1 VRNGGYYTIRNLVI
15 YTAPLTVFYMN
26 ESKKVRMGWTC
37 DLDDDKKC
45 IHNFGFK
52 TYCCNFTTMHALF
65 SRYLA
70 TFFAASKHNYDV
82 HITTDILIK
91 E

>member
-1 VRNGGYYTIRNLVI
+1 LTLRKRYVVILYYHRKRKLPYCPRYIAKGRTLNKTLSRNGLQQS
-15 YTAPLTVFYMN
+15 M
-26 ESKKVRMGWTC
+26 
-37 DLDDDKKC
+37 
-45 IHNFGFK
+45 H
-52 TYCCNFTTMHALF
+52 CCAVSSH
-65 SRYLA
+65 YLA